1 MTESFEP
8 PSTVTGPPHVAR
20 QRPLHTHTNTL
31 PLCFCAGRRFIVIR
45 RSLHAYAHITHLV
58 VVMFCAPARR
68 VCVNPAD
75 EELLSILRG
84 KLRREHLTAGVDALM
99 AAADVLR
106 KKRKTASHFGN
117 GGEVANLLSEA
128 KLRKENRRKD
138 GSLEA
143 RCEAVLTVS

>member
-1 MTESFEP
+1 MPAAVKQLLSA
-8 PSTVTGPPHVAR
+8 AR
-20 QRPLHTHTNTL
+20 YTRTHINTL
-31 PLCFCAGRRFIVIR
+31 
-45 RSLHAYAHITHLV
+45 LV
-58 VVMFCAPARR
+58 VVFFVPTT
-68 VCVNPAD
+68 VCVCHAD

-106 KKRKTASHFGN
+106 NKRKTASHFGN

-143 RCEAVLTVS
+143 RCESF